1 MEQSILWV
9 AVTAV
14 FLLGWL
20 MKLMDRNSAKQ
31 QQQLPPGPPKIPL
44 IGNLYQLNKG
54 GELLHVVLAKMAQEY
69 GTIMTVWFGGLQP
82 SIVVSD
88 YDLVWK
94 VLVTKASDFS
104 ARKLPDLTRIISANF
119 QTLATCDVGQHWHSL
134 RRGLHSSALNPQTI
148 SDQAPL
154 QEKDIAHLI
163 SSFDQEAS
171 SNNGLVHPLPK
182 LRKLVIRLLA
192 RFCFG
197 PEFPNDE
204 VFVEKMDCAVEDF
217 IKQTG
222 HTSLVHLFAIT
233 KYIPGLWR
241 PYKEA
246 ESLKQRVKEL
256 LSPYLN
262 TNKPSSPNCY
272 LSFLLSQGLSDDV
285 VILNLFEL
293 FSLAIDSTA
302 SAIAWSLAFMIHNE
316 EVQEKVFEE
325 VKHKLG
331 GRVREN
337 VVSVEKV
344 SEMEYVRAVVKET
357 VRMRPILPVAPQRAE
372 RDSELGGVKVR
383 EGTAVVMNL
392 YAVLRDERVW
402 REPNRFMPERFVGE
416 SDVEGM
422 ERCFVSFG
430 VGRRICPGMELAKLQ
445 VALTLA
451 NLVKSFVWGSAVE
464 GQLPDLNED
473 FRTFV
478 LTMKTPLVARIVPR
492 QC

>member
-1 MEQSILWV
+1 MEQSMLWI
-9 AVTAV
+9 AVTVIV
-14 FLLGWL
+14 FLLGWS
-20 MKLMDRNSAKQ
+20 MKLLDRTSSKQ
-31 QQQLPPGPPKIPL
+31 QRLPPGPPKIPL
-44 IGNLYQLNKG
+44 IGNLHQLNKG

-88 YDLVWK
+88 YELVWK

-148 SDQAPL
+148 SDQAQL
-154 QEKDIAHLI
+154 QESDIADLI
-163 SSFDQEAS
+163 SSLEHEAS

-197 PEFPNDE
+197 PDQFPNDE
-204 VFVEKMDCAVEDF
+204 VFVQGMDCAVEDF

-246 ESLKQRVKEL
+246 ESLKQR
-256 LSPYLN
+256 
-262 TNKPSSPNCY
+262 
-272 LSFLLSQGLSDDV
+272 GLSDDV

-302 SAIAWSLAFMIHNE
+302 SAIAWALAFMIHKR
-316 EVQEKVFEE
+316 EVQEKVFEQ
-325 VKHKLG
+325 VITKHKLG
-331 GRVREN
+331 ERRRGNAVI
-337 VVSVEKV
+337 SVEEV
-344 SEMEYVRAVVKET
+344 RDMEYVHAVVKET

-383 EGTAVVMNL
+383 EGTPVVMNL

-402 REPNRFMPERFVGE
+402 REPNRFMPERFLG
-416 SDVEGM
+416 SDDGGDNYVEAM
-422 ERCFVSFG
+422 ERSFVSFG

-451 NLVKSFVWGSAVE
+451 NLVKSFEWGSAVE
-464 GQLPDLNED
+464 GQLPDLNEE

-478 LTMKTPLVARIVPR
+478 LAMKTPLVARIVPR
-492 QC
+492 H